1 MELAGGITNLTVR
14 VHRERDGDLW
24 AEVLELPGC
33 FASGV
38 DQAELDEALREAIAL
53 YSSTEAQ
60 QTAVL
65 AIDWGPMR
73 EVETVDE
80 AKIEL
85 TAC

>member
-1 MELAGGITNLTVR
+1 MELAGITNVTVR
-14 VHRERDGDLW
+14 VHREHDGGLW

-33 FASGV
+33 FASGA
-38 DQAELDEALREAIAL
+38 DEEELDEALREAIAL
-53 YSSTEAQ
+53 YSSTE
-60 QTAVL
+60 TRHTEVL
-65 AIDWGPMR
+65 AIDWGPMH